1 MLVLSSAKEGIE
13 LAASRQSHARET
25 PHRSWRGVSPEER
38 IAERRSRLL
47 DAGRDLITRGGSAA
61 VGVNEVC
68 SASGVT
74 KRYFYES
81 FAGLDEFVDLVF
93 TRAREE
99 VIDRISEA
107 ASSDP
112 DGTTNPQAYVTA
124 MVRVF
129 IDNPDLVRLMFEP
142 LVTRDGRTGYGDRLL
157 ETGLDLR
164 RALGLPDLSETSYQ
178 VMAHAV
184 SGAISLVTRA
194 RLNGTLIGEATEI
207 IEELSRLIMRMI
219 EP

>member
-1 MLVLSSAKEGIE
+1 MIE
-13 LAASRQSHARET
+13 LAVSQQAQPPRET
-25 PHRSWRGVSPEER
+25 PHRLWRGVSPEER

-47 DAGRDLITRGGSAA
+47 DAGRDLITRGGTAA

-68 SASGVT
+68 SASGLT

-81 FAGLDEFVDLVF
+81 FDGLEAFMDVVF
-93 TRAREE
+93 ARARDE
-99 VIDRISEA
+99 VLDRIRDV
-107 ASSDP
+107 ASAGT
-112 DGTTNPQAYVTA
+112 DGTTNPHAYVTA
-124 MVRVF
+124 MVRMFV
-129 IDNPDLVRLMFEP
+129 DNPHLVRLMFEP
-142 LVTRDGRTGYGDRLL
+142 LVTRDGRASYGDRLL

-164 RALGLPDLSETSYQ
+164 RELGLPDLSETSYQ

-184 SGAISLVTRA
+184 SGAISLVMRA
-194 RLNGTLIGEATEI
+194 WLNGTLIGDATEI